1 MLKCILRC
9 TKPSGKVL
17 VNRGHWHCCH
27 CSRIFDRKTAI
38 TVHFNTLLKEK
49 ETPSKEG
56 SRTVKGDTTA
66 PDQQRQLGS
75 PVGSNRRVCPE
86 CSKGYP
92 NNKALQRH
100 MRDQHKRKLE
110 PVVGPGRHLKEIC
123 VDFERGIFMISRTF
137 SGTMHPIHCVH
148 KTHTPH
154 NIIPVPSSCEINE
167 CTDAARVARQSGHPA
182 FECIH
187 LQSAQYAL
195 PFKTPVT
202 LRDNSLDEIAGG
214 ELKWISEKQKQSL
227 LSHRQKACDDGSP
240 LVVRFE
246 NENSARSGRLV
257 YLSVYDGGVH
267 YWSRFG
273 RVVVAYDTQ
282 TGKWSCACSRA
293 KVSCLHKAM
302 SKWFLYQQDSAL
314 LRQSPQVSEDET
326 ETGEEVADSQEPPL
340 AAGSLYPPTG
350 KALEDVIV
358 YQLASKKIPAAIHRH
373 DKEDLPSEL
382 VPREMECHRCNNP
395 LRGPIKI
402 TGRAIIIGI
411 TTCTTG
417 MSFNFTF
424 DTEKCYQVG
433 NCIFFSL
440 VKK

>member
-1 MLKCILRC
+1 MLKCILKC

-38 TVHFNTLLKEK
+38 TVHFNTLLQEK
-49 ETPSKEG
+49 ASPSKEG
-56 SRTVKGDTTA
+56 SDTVTA
-66 PDQQRQLGS
+66 DIRDHDQQVKMRS
-75 PVGSNRRVCPE
+75 PVGKSTCVCPE

-100 MRDQHKRKLE
+100 LRDQHKRKLE
-110 PVVGPGRHLKEIC
+110 PVVGPGRHLKGIC

-148 KTHTPH
+148 NTHTPH
-154 NIIPVPSSCEINE
+154 DAIPLPSSCEINE
-167 CTDAARVARQSGHPA
+167 CMDAARVARQSGHPA

-195 PFKTPVT
+195 PFKTPVI
-202 LRDNSLDEIAGG
+202 LRDNSLEEIAGG
-214 ELKWISEKQKQSL
+214 QLKWISEKQKGSL

-246 NENSARSGRLV
+246 NKNSALSGRIM

-273 RVVVAYDTQ
+273 RVVVSYDTK
-282 TGKWSCACSRA
+282 TGKWSCECSRA
-293 KVSCLHKAM
+293 KVSCIHKAV
-302 SKWFLYQQDSAL
+302 SKWFLYQEDSGL
-314 LRQSPQVSEDET
+314 LGRSPQISEDELI
-326 ETGEEVADSQEPPL
+326 ETAEGVADSQEPPL
-340 AAGSLYPPTG
+340 AAGCLYPPTG
-350 KALEDVIV
+350 KALEDVIM
-358 YQLASKKIPAAIHRH
+358 YQLASKKIPAAIYRH
-373 DKEDLPSEL
+373 DKEDFPSEL
-382 VPREMECHRCNNP
+382 VPREMECHRCDSP

-417 MSFNFTF
+417 MSLN
-424 DTEKCYQVG
+424 
-433 NCIFFSL
+433 
-440 VKK
+440 